1 MSLFVTSVL
10 MVCYTRQK
18 RIEGVPN
25 TVPGDSFMFSW
36 ADDTEGGMEYFI
48 DFLIGVAVLAGLW
61 IVISIIISIAISWTH
76 KW

>member
-18 RIEGVPN
+18 RIAGVPGH
-25 TVPGDSFMFSW
+25 VLGAPSLLYGVRD
-36 ADDTEGGMEYFI
+36 GMEYYI
-48 DFLIGVAVLAGLW
+48 ECLIGIAVFAAIW
-61 IVISIIISIAISWTH
+61 IIVSIVIIIAISWTH